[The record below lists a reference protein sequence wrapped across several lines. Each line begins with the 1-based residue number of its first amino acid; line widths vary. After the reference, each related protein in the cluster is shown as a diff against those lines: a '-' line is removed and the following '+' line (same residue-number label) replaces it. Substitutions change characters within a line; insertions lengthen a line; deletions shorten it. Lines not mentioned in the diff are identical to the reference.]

1 VSVVHFDPYHSDEV
15 PEKAM
20 CGTVGIWEGSTMHN
34 EFSSATCWDLV
45 TCKRCLKQRNKL
57 TKAVKLIEADIIK
70 GMGEFVEFCK
80 DEL

>member
-1 VSVVHFDPYHSDEV
+1 
-15 PEKAM
+15 
-20 CGTVGIWEGSTMHN
+20 MHN